1 MSLHAGHRQRV
12 YEKMQRD
19 ALADHEWLEALLYN
33 AVPRRNTNE
42 LAHALLKRFGSV
54 QGVLSAT
61 MDELQSVDGVGAS
74 VASYLHCIGHFYNQ
88 YKKNDESWF
97 YDVFSV
103 ESFLPFVKKRYS
115 AFPYEVLDIY
125 LLDADGRLLAREGF
139 SVESIRTVQV
149 LPEEITAFLLTKGA
163 HGVVMVHNHPRGGA
177 KPSENDDGV
186 TKNLQML
193 CSIHNRL
200 LCDHIIYAV
209 DGIYSYYLSGRLQEI
224 SEKFSIDRVLGE

>member
-61 MDELQSVDGVGAS
+61 MDELQSVDGVGSS

-88 YKKNDESWF
+88 YKKNDEAWF

-125 LLDADGRLLAREGF
+125 LLDAEGRL
-139 SVESIRTVQV
+139 
-149 LPEEITAFLLTKGA
+149 
-163 HGVVMVHNHPRGGA
+163 
-177 KPSENDDGV
+177 
-186 TKNLQML
+186 
-193 CSIHNRL
+193 
-200 LCDHIIYAV
+200 
-209 DGIYSYYLSGRLQEI
+209 
-224 SEKFSIDRVLGE
+224 